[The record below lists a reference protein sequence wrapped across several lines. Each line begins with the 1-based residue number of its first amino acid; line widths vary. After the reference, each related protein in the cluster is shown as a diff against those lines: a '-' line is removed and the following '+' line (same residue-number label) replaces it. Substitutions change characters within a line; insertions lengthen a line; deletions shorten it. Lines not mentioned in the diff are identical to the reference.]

1 MSKPIALSW
10 RPFYKGLMWWL
21 FGRVD
26 FAEREEYQEFR
37 YKLVIVLMASAAL
50 VTGFFILGT
59 LSAVNPIS
67 PAHQKSMIFFT
78 ASLPATSSGWTFW
91 ALAANGRR
99 EKRKRAD
106 GKRMTPEFT
115 ECLGES
121 IGV

>member
-78 ASLPATSSGWTFW
+78 ASTTLLWVLLRLFYILMYVADIPQARSIVWGGAF
-91 ALAANGRR
+91 AVNAAI
-99 EKRKRAD
+99 
-106 GKRMTPEFT
+106 FF
-115 ECLGES
+115 LGYH
-121 IGV
+121 

>member
-67 PAHQKSMIFFT
+67 PAHHRGLRINDATNASPSGT
-78 ASLPATSSGWTFW
+78 AD
-91 ALAANGRR
+91 AAR
-99 EKRKRAD
+99 
-106 GKRMTPEFT
+106 
-115 ECLGES
+115 C
-121 IGV
+121 